1 MYTWVPCDPFRKG
14 VEDVA
19 HDAQLPSRKIVERHC
34 YCSVNIS
41 DRAKCLIIC
50 HINNIQVFGIQLRQF
65 I

>member
-1 MYTWVPCDPFRKG
+1 MHTRVSCNPFRKG

-19 HDAQLPSRKIVERHC
+19 HDAQLPSRKIVERHR
-34 YCSVNIS
+34 YCRVNIS

-50 HINNIQVFGIQLRQF
+50 HINNIQVFGIQLRQL